1 MDRSKRLVVIGNG
14 MAGAKV
20 VQEILSRD
28 RERFQVAMFGA
39 EPYGNYDR
47 TLLSDVL
54 TGAKD
59 AKRIFLNSLD
69 WYREHDITLH
79 AGVTATAIDRDNKVV
94 RSSGGAEES
103 YDTLIIATGSRPFVP
118 PMDGAEKTGVFV
130 YRTLDDCQAIEAYA
144 RGCRRAAVIGGG
156 LLGLEAA
163 RGLLS
168 LGLQVTVVEMMSW
181 LMAQQLDAEGGA
193 LLQHTMEQMDVQ
205 VLLEKATTCV
215 LGEKR
220 VAGLGFRDGTAL
232 DTDMVVVSCGIRPNA
247 ELAGA
252 SGLAVD
258 RGILVNDQMQTSDPD
273 IYAVGEC
280 VQHRG
285 KLYGLVAPL
294 YEQARVAAE
303 HLAGSFSNVEY
314 QGSKPV
320 SKLKV
325 MGVQLVSIGET
336 SPAGPQDEVVSY
348 IEPARGVYKKMVIR
362 ENRLVGA
369 ILLGE
374 TDTAGVLTQMF
385 LLGAEL
391 PERRADV
398 LFGTSTGAPIL
409 SGFDLPDHAQI
420 CHCHGVSKG
429 QIKEAIEFGKC
440 RSVSQI
446 GVHTR
451 AGTSC
456 GGCKT
461 LIEQLLEVYAG
472 EVAEDPAEHWYVPS
486 LSMTKPELVAA
497 IKTKGLKSVS
507 AVFRE
512 LNDGREE
519 PSHKTALASL
529 LKTIWNGE
537 YDDERDARFINDRV
551 HANIQKDG
559 TFSVV
564 PRIDGGI
571 TSPAQLRRIADV
583 AEKYQIAAVKLT
595 GGQRIALAGARKE
608 QLPDIWKD
616 LGMPSGHAYAKA
628 VRSCKTCVGS
638 DFCRFGLGDSVA
650 LGIKVEQRFK
660 GIETPHKMKLSV
672 SGCPRNCAEAT
683 IKDVGVVA
691 IEGGWQVYVGGGA
704 GTRVR
709 AADLLCTVKTHEE
722 VLTYMGR
729 FIQYY
734 REHGKYMERTYGVV
748 ERIGIERLR
757 ELLVKDV
764 DRIGERLDAEIDRAV
779 EAYKDP
785 WAEAEKPV
793 HPAQF
798 SESVR
803 VDEER
808 KGVSLGPV
816 EAVPL
821 GQGRTYEVDG
831 RTIAVFRQRDEQ
843 LFATQQACPHRGG
856 PLADGII
863 GDGKVICPLHARKFD
878 LKTGASIEGDCCA
891 IQTYPIR
898 VEEGEI
904 VLMRG

>member
-1 MDRSKRLVVIGNG
+1 VDRSKRLVVIGNG

-391 PERRADV
+391 PERRADL

-409 SGFDLPDHAQI
+409 SVFDLPDHAQI

>member
-1 MDRSKRLVVIGNG
+1 MNGRKRLVVIGNG
-14 MAGAKV
+14 MVGTRV

-28 RERFQVAMFGA
+28 RERFRVVMFGA

-54 TGAKD
+54 TGSKD
-59 AKRIFLNSLD
+59 VKQIFLNPLD
-69 WYREHDITLH
+69 WYRDHDIRLH
-79 AGVTATAIDRDNKVV
+79 AGVTATEIDRNNKIV
-94 RSSGGAEES
+94 RGNGGIEES
-103 YDTLIIATGSRPFVP
+103 YDALIIATGSRPFVP
-118 PMDGAEKTGVFV
+118 PVKGIEKTGIFVF
-130 YRTLDDCQAIEAYA
+130 RTLDDAQAIEAYA
-144 RGCRRAAVIGGG
+144 RGCRTAAVMGGG

-168 LGLQVTVVEMMSW
+168 LGLQVTVVEMMPW

-193 LLQHTMEQMDVQ
+193 LLRQTMEQMGVQ
-205 VLLEKATTCV
+205 ALLGKTVTRALGGKAVT
-215 LGEKR
+215 
-220 VAGLGFRDGTAL
+220 GLEFQDGTSL
-232 DTDMVVVSCGIRPNA
+232 DVDMVVVSCGIRPNA
-247 ELAGA
+247 ELAER

-258 RGILVNDQMQTSDPD
+258 RGIVVNDRMQTSDPD
-273 IYAVGEC
+273 ICAVGEC
-280 VQHRG
+280 AQHRG

-294 YEQARVAAE
+294 YDQARVLAE
-303 HLAGSFSNVEY
+303 HLTGVSSNGGY

-325 MGVQLVSIGET
+325 MGVQLIAMGET
-336 SPAGPQDEVVSY
+336 TPADPLDEVVSY
-348 IEPARGVYKKMVIR
+348 IEPSRGVYKKMIIR
-362 ENRLVGA
+362 DNRLAGA
-369 ILLGE
+369 TLMGE

-385 LLGAEL
+385 LLNATL
-391 PERRADV
+391 PERRADL

-409 SGFDLPDHAQI
+409 SVFDLPDHAQI

-440 RSVSQI
+440 RSVSQV

-456 GGCKT
+456 GGCKK

-486 LSMTKPELVAA
+486 LPMTKPELVAA
-497 IKTKGLKSVS
+497 IKAKELRSVS

-564 PRIDGGI
+564 PRIDGGV

-583 AEKYQIAAVKLT
+583 AEKYKVTAVKLT

-608 QLPDIWKD
+608 QLPDIWRD

-709 AADLLCTVKTHEE
+709 AADLLCTVTTHEE
-722 VLTYMGR
+722 VLKYMGR

-734 REHGKYMERTYGVV
+734 REHGKYMERAYGVV
-748 ERIGIERLR
+748 ERFGIERLR

-764 DRIGERLDAEIDRAV
+764 DGIGERLDAEIERAV

-785 WAEAEKPV
+785 WAEANEPV

-798 SESVR
+798 SEPIR
-803 VDEER
+803 VNEEV
-808 KGVSLGPV
+808 KGIPLGPV
-816 EAVPL
+816 DAIPL
-821 GQGRTYEVDG
+821 
-831 RTIAVFRQRDEQ
+831 
-843 LFATQQACPHRGG
+843 
-856 PLADGII
+856 
-863 GDGKVICPLHARKFD
+863 
-878 LKTGASIEGDCCA
+878 
-891 IQTYPIR
+891 
-898 VEEGEI
+898 
-904 VLMRG
+904 